1 MGDFF
6 MKKEIEMLNFI
17 FKNAEMGIIGI
28 DDLIEE
34 LEDTNFLSL
43 IKKQREQYA
52 KVTKEA
58 RNLISDFGAKVEEN
72 SNISKVR
79 SNLLVKMSSIK
90 DKSIKKYAK
99 MMIECTNKGIIEL
112 QEKINAY
119 NINNSEIINLAN
131 SLLEIEENN
140 IEELKKYL

>member
-99 MMIECTNKGIIEL
+99 MMIEGTNKGIIEL

-119 NINNSEIINLAN
+119 NIDNSEIINLAN

>member
-6 MKKEIEMLNFI
+6 MKKEIEMINFV

-34 LEDTNFLSL
+34 LEDTDFLSL
-43 IKKQREQYA
+43 IKKQREQY
-52 KVTKEA
+52 VEITKEA
-58 RNLISDFGAKVEEN
+58 RNLISDFGAKLEEN

-79 SNLLVKMSSIK
+79 SNLMVIISSIK
-90 DKSIKKYAK
+90 DKSIKKFAK
-99 MMIECTNKGIIEL
+99 MMIEGTNKGIIEI

-119 NINNSEIINLAN
+119 NNDNSEIINLAN
-131 SLLEIEENN
+131 RLLELEENN

>member
-43 IKKQREQYA
+43 I
-52 KVTKEA
+52 
-58 RNLISDFGAKVEEN
+58 I
-72 SNISKVR
+72 
-79 SNLLVKMSSIK
+79 
-90 DKSIKKYAK
+90 
-99 MMIECTNKGIIEL
+99 
-112 QEKINAY
+112 
-119 NINNSEIINLAN
+119 
-131 SLLEIEENN
+131 
-140 IEELKKYL
+140 

>member
-99 MMIECTNKGIIEL
+99 MMIESTNKGIIEL

>member
-52 KVTKEA
+52 KITKEA

-99 MMIECTNKGIIEL
+99 MMIEGTNTGIIEL